1 MIAASDMIWLT
12 DIIFMLISPKMP
24 LFLKIV
30 WHNLQ
35 KRNMYC

>member
-1 MIAASDMIWLT
+1 MIWLT
-12 DIIFMLISPKMP
+12 DIIFILLLRSPKIP
-24 LFLKIV
+24 LFFKTV